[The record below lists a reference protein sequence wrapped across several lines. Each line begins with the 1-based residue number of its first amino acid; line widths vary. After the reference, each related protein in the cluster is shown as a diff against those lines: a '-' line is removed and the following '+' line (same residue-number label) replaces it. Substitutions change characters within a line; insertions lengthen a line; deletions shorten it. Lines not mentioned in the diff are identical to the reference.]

1 MKNKGVQAVEDTVNR
16 EPEAEVL
23 VQFTRRKGW
32 LRRHGQFFAVG
43 ASIALGFSM
52 LLSLFD
58 GDASLFLTL
67 VGLWAIVLGG
77 HGFHFWTWERANE
90 ELLARVR
97 AEEGS
102 RCDPRLV
109 ELDVRPAN
117 ADWIRLWDDAC
128 ARFLLA
134 DQALQRLGTQG
145 MVGRG
150 DLQASMGQVKLL
162 VQGQARLETAMR
174 SLASGEL
181 DDRITELK
189 WSIERTEDERLRR
202 IVKGNLDLLEKQRKT
217 VQSLRHDTK
226 RIKATVE
233 GFALAAQN
241 IHLNATRL
249 GATGEQPDQILADSL
264 TALEEEVRVMRL
276 VEAELEGL

>member
-1 MKNKGVQAVEDTVNR
+1 
-16 EPEAEVL
+16 
-23 VQFTRRKGW
+23 
-32 LRRHGQFFAVG
+32 
-43 ASIALGFSM
+43 M

-67 VGLWAIVLGG
+67 VGLWAIALGG
-77 HGFHFWTWERANE
+77 HALHFWTWERANG

-102 RCDPRLV
+102 RSDPRLV

-117 ADWIRLWDDAC
+117 ADWIRLWDEAC

-145 MVGRG
+145 MMGRG

>member
-1 MKNKGVQAVEDTVNR
+1 MM
-16 EPEAEVL
+16 L
-23 VQFTRRKGW
+23 VRGF
-32 LRRHGQFFAVG
+32 VG
-43 ASIALGFSM
+43 RPSARALGNQGQLRGRSP
-52 LLSLFD
+52 
-58 GDASLFLTL
+58 G
-67 VGLWAIVLGG
+67 I
-77 HGFHFWTWERANE
+77 HGSGE
-90 ELLARVR
+90 
-97 AEEGS
+97 
-102 RCDPRLV
+102 
-109 ELDVRPAN
+109 
-117 ADWIRLWDDAC
+117 
-128 ARFLLA
+128 
-134 DQALQRLGTQG
+134 
-145 MVGRG
+145 
-150 DLQASMGQVKLL
+150 LL

-189 WSIERTEDERLRR
+189 WSRERTEDERLRR
-202 IVKGNLDLLEKQRKT
+202 IVTGNLDLLEKQRKT

-249 GATGEQPDQILADSL
+249 GASGEQPDQILAESL